1 MSITPSIPV
10 VQGSAKT
17 TLQYEGD
24 VLLLSRRHDEVRIP
38 LAAIAQVIAKGRSLT
53 VELTAPAGATSYT
66 HRIDGVSEAAAV
78 MFAAAVNDALPGTA
92 GRDTTADGTALVETR
107 TRPVSGR
114 ERKTRLTMWW
124 SAATVALVVLLCVL
138 IAVAGQPV
146 GIVLFVPLGFVAAG
160 TTVLGVVSLNGW
172 YREFRLTR
180 HGITTLAAEDPG
192 RPGTYLYT
200 DPAGL
205 VRQVRTWPGRLST
218 TVSYD
223 PRDPADVILP
233 RSTVSRRGELCWGLL
248 CTLAGVA
255 FYATMIAM
263 VVQSFTGSLDLSETA

>member
-17 TLQYEGD
+17 TLQHEGD
-24 VLLLSRRHDEVRIP
+24 ALLLSRRHDEVRIP
-38 LAAIAQVIAKGRSLT
+38 LAAIAQVRAEGRSLT

-107 TRPVSGR
+107 TRPAGER
-114 ERKTRLTMWW
+114 ERKTRLVMWW
-124 SAATVALVVLLCVL
+124 SAGAVGLVALLCVL

-160 TTVLGVVSLNGW
+160 ATVLGLVSLNSW

-192 RPGTYLYT
+192 RPGTYLYI

-205 VRQVRTWPGRLST
+205 VRQVLTWPGRLST
-218 TVSYD
+218 AVSYD
-223 PRDPADVILP
+223 PRNPADVILP
-233 RSTVSRRGELCWGLL
+233 RSTFARRGELCWGLFCAL
-248 CTLAGVA
+248 CGVG
-255 FYATMIAM
+255 FYASMIAM
-263 VVQSFTGSLDLSETA
+263 VVQTFTGSLDLSGPA